1 MIHILGPRAS
11 GKTVEAIGQSVIASV
26 VWNGRRQH
34 DDSNQVPT
42 VLLTDSVEG
51 ARMQLQSLLQPNE
64 KGFYRVVPK
73 DYKHFI
79 KDAGLYPVFNY
90 PVYPIFIDNI
100 ESFTYELAQYVRSY
114 PSSSS
119 RVIQALAENMVGY
132 TTNNTNGFQDF
143 IGEFD
148 LQGKLKHYNQQEDR
162 YILLQRR

>member
-11 GKTVEAIGQSVIASV
+11 GKTVEAIWQSVTANV
-26 VWNGRRQH
+26 VWNGRLNN
-34 DDSNQVPT
+34 DKSNQVLT
-42 VLLTDSVEG
+42 VLVTDSVEG
-51 ARMQLQSLLQPNE
+51 ARMQLQSLLQPDE
-64 KGFYRVVPK
+64 KGFYRVLLK

-79 KDAGLYPVFNY
+79 KEADRYRGLN
-90 PVYPIFIDNI
+90 YPIFIDNI
-100 ESFTYELAQYVRSY
+100 ESFAYELAQFVRSY

-143 IGEFD
+143 LGEFD
-148 LQGKLKHYNQQEDR
+148 LQGKLKHCNQQEDR